1 MASKSLLAAGALCAL
16 LSTGFAATGA
26 AHAAAPQPGM
36 PFHLQGAITSIANA
50 GPTETLTV
58 RGWSVTLAATTA
70 VEMRSGAATTSAALI
85 VGDLVRV
92 DGTVSAATPPATYA
106 LAATTVRDL
115 SLIDRATGISGAVR
129 SIYATNPP
137 TNTSYQMVIA
147 VGHRSDDGF
156 IRNGQIL
163 NVNLTTSTP
172 VTLLNTTPATPT
184 AGSIASIAAGN
195 VVRVAGLYDAAAR
208 ALVAPDYVEILAS
221 THRDCDRDDHF
232 CRPRKCSGLRCARS
246 VAGRLIALV
255 GAGSP
260 ATLRLRLDNGRVI
273 TALAG
278 TSTVLM
284 RRYDGT
290 RAVDQ
295 LPVLNELQVGD
306 KLQLKGAFQRRSAL
320 VFDARS
326 IEDVS
331 LQIAFTGVTV
341 RLTSFSQVAG
351 STAYTGAGI
360 VLGGRT
366 RHTPYRLGQ
375 RLALQFSSNAQVTGG
390 RLGDLANLRYAQ
402 HVHLSGLYDRNSGT
416 LLVLHVHL
424 YE

>member
-1 MASKSLLAAGALCAL
+1 
-16 LSTGFAATGA
+16 
-26 AHAAAPQPGM
+26 
-36 PFHLQGAITSIANA
+36 
-50 GPTETLTV
+50 
-58 RGWSVTLAATTA
+58 
-70 VEMRSGAATTSAALI
+70 
-85 VGDLVRV
+85 
-92 DGTVSAATPPATYA
+92 
-106 LAATTVRDL
+106 
-115 SLIDRATGISGAVR
+115 
-129 SIYATNPP
+129 
-137 TNTSYQMVIA
+137 MVIA

-172 VTLLNTTPATPT
+172 ITLLNTTPPT

-232 CRPRKCSGLRCARS
+232 CKPHKCSGLRCARS

-255 GAGSP
+255 GMGSP
-260 ATLRLRLDNGRVI
+260 ATLRIRLNDGRVI

-290 RAVDQ
+290 KAVDQ
-295 LPVLNELQVGD
+295 LSVLNELQVGD
-306 KLQLKGAFQRRSAL
+306 ELQLKGVFQAGGAL
-320 VFDARS
+320 VFRARS

-331 LQIAFTGVTV
+331 LQVAYTGVTV
-341 RLTSFSQVAG
+341 KLTSFSQVAG
-351 STAYTGAGI
+351 TTSYTGLGI

-375 RLALQFSSNAQVTGG
+375 RLALQFSGNTQVTGG
-390 RLGDLANLRYAQ
+390 SLGDLANLRYAQ

-424 YE
+424 HK